1 MHEAVVEIIRE
12 CQRVH
17 RDFVNKIVESEDQ
30 RLKINPAQ
38 QVFICDQN
46 GDDLGNPAPLG
57 WKSHQRSERVFTAY
71 THSLS

>member
-1 MHEAVVEIIRE
+1 MQRLVAWLQHGMHEAVVEIIRE

-17 RDFVNKIVESEDQ
+17 REFVNKIVESEDQ

-46 GDDLGNPAPLG
+46 VDGLGNPAPLCVAG
-57 WKSHQRSERVFTAY
+57 Y
-71 THSLS
+71 I